1 MAIFWRT
8 VWEAGSTRRSVPLA
22 SEMIQREYSLAVM
35 PPSLSAGPTGSV
47 AVILLVAGST
57 RANVAGWP
65 QSGTQRELNAN
76 ARPEQGSD
84 GNSILATRVLVR
96 GSMRWTDFSL
106 SLVTQTAFSEMA
118 SHSGSP
124 PRLRVAMGFK
134 LVSGDWTAFMPGF
147 SGGVAVGWFW
157 ATAWVAATIANAR
170 VSARFFAG
178 DIFLIRGWVDWEVA
192 WVLWEIIRN
201 YVGGQ
206 VVWGG
211 LACVLVRDCL
221 LGRGKNAGRDASAS
235 KLRSRARW
243 VALKR
248 APT

>member
-1 MAIFWRT
+1 MRQ
-8 VWEAGSTRRSVPLA
+8 
-22 SEMIQREYSLAVM
+22 IQREYSLAVM

-57 RANVAGWP
+57 RARLAGWP
-65 QSGTQRELNAN
+65 QRGTQRELNAN

-118 SHSGSP
+118 SQSGSP

-147 SGGVAVGWFW
+147 SGGVAVGWFGRRLGW
-157 ATAWVAATIANAR
+157 RRRLRMPELAR
-170 VSARFFAG
+170 DF
-178 DIFLIRGWVDWEVA
+178 
-192 WVLWEIIRN
+192 
-201 YVGGQ
+201 
-206 VVWGG
+206 
-211 LACVLVRDCL
+211 L
-221 LGRGKNAGRDASAS
+221 LGTFF
-235 KLRSRARW
+235 LFE
-243 VALKR
+243 
-248 APT
+248 